1 MKTIKL
7 TSDEKKYIKN
17 IKGLNNKR
25 NHLQDL
31 IINKFLNNTLSKK
44 VVIAGHPRMGKS
56 IICLKIIQLL
66 NTKFQGLHLICC
78 PTSHIKNDFIKLFES
93 NNITNVVV
101 TTYQATFTK
110 KFLSKYTNQ
119 QWLSVFTD
127 ENDCGV
133 ASNTSI
139 QWSKVLN
146 YNSRWH
152 IALSGTFSDSNITF
166 LEQHG
171 FDVMV
176 DIDLDTGVSIGTLPS
191 FDVYNL
197 GVDLT
202 LVEQQEYYKCITLQE
217 QLIIPYRKIWQ
228 TGNWANYA
236 ISVITP
242 GKHLIKIDGI
252 IKSGDAWMQLL
263 VQSTGW
269 NIGVLLGRKKR
280 WNEARNKINEI
291 LEIADNKIKAIDEI
305 VNRFNNKGIIFTT
318 RKDTCDKIVN
328 INKDVIAYYSGSDEQ
343 VLKDFRINNKK
354 AIVSVNKISRGF
366 TESGISYAINSNYNS
381 TSNGYIQKIS
391 RALSLDDNQDKN
403 AIIINLYCKDFRMK
417 GQLIESKD
425 VKKLIKA
432 QDNQMVYWIDVIEDI
447 ND

>member
-1 MKTIKL
+1 LKTIKL
-7 TSDEKKYIKN
+7 TSDEKNVIRN
-17 IKGLNNKR
+17 IKGLNDKR
-25 NHLQDL
+25 NYVQDL
-31 IINKFLNNTLSKK
+31 VLTAFLNNTKTKK
-44 VVIAGHPRMGKS
+44 VILSAMPRFGKS
-56 IICLKIIQLL
+56 YFLLK
-66 NTKFQGLHLICC
+66 
-78 PTSHIKNDFIKLFES
+78 FIKLFPKEFEGNHLIIAPTVHIVS
-93 NNITNVVV
+93 EFNKLFKEHNIINVKIS
-101 TTYQATFTK
+101 TYSGIFSK
-110 KFLSKYTNQ
+110 KFDINEKFISITY
-119 QWLSVFTD
+119 D
-127 ENDCGV
+127 EADFGV
-133 ASNTSI
+133 SSIKSI
-139 QWSKVLN
+139 QWSKCLN
-146 YNSRWH
+146 IDSRWK
-152 IALSGTFSDSNITF
+152 IALSGSFNDENIKYLENSN
-166 LEQHG
+166 
-171 FDVMV
+171 FDTLYEVTIE
-176 DIDLDTGVSIGTLPS
+176 DGGYIGTLPS

-202 LVEQQEYYKCITLQE
+202 LTEQQEYLRFINLQE

-263 VQSTGW
+263 IQSTGW

-280 WNEARNKINEI
+280 WNEARNSINEI
-291 LEIADNKIKAIDEI
+291 LETANNKIKTIDEI
-305 VNRFNNKGIIFTT
+305 VNRFNSKGIIFTT

-328 INKDVIAYYSGSDEQ
+328 INNNVVAYYSGSDSDI
-343 VLKDFRINNKK
+343 LKDFKINNKK

-391 RALSLDDNQDKN
+391 RALSLDENNQDKN
-403 AIIINLYCKDFRMK
+403 SIIINLYCKDFVMN
-417 GQLIESKD
+417 GQLVESKD

-432 QDNQMVYWIDVIEDI
+432 QNNQMVYYIDNINDI

>member
-1 MKTIKL
+1 MQVIKL
-7 TSDEKKYIKN
+7 TSDEKKFIKN

-25 NHLQDL
+25 DFVQNLV
-31 IINKFLNNTLSKK
+31 INSLLNNTSSKK
-44 VVIAGHPRMGKS
+44 GVISCHPRMGKS
-56 IICLKIIQLL
+56 VIALKFIKLL
-66 NTKFQGLHLICC
+66 NSKFQGEHLICV
-78 PTSHIKNDFIKLFES
+78 PSTIIKNDFIKLFEE

-110 KFLSKYTNQ
+110 KFLSKYANHV
-119 QWLSVFTD
+119 WLSVFTD

-133 ASNTSI
+133 SSNTSI

-152 IALSGTFSDSNITF
+152 IAMSGTFSDSNISF

-171 FDVMV
+171 FDVMI

-202 LVEQQEYYKCITLQE
+202 LAEQQEYYKCITLQE
-217 QLIIPYRKIWQ
+217 QLITPYRTIWQ

-236 ISVITP
+236 ISVISP
-242 GKHLIKIDGI
+242 GKHLIKIDGV
-252 IKSGDAWMQLL
+252 IKTGDAWMQLL
-263 VQSTGW
+263 VQHTNW
-269 NIGVLLGRKKR
+269 NVGVLLGRKKR

-291 LEIADNKIKAIDEI
+291 LETADNKIKTINEI

-318 RKDTCDKIVN
+318 RKETCDKIAN
-328 INKDVIAYYSGSDEQ
+328 INKDVVAYYSGSDEQ

-354 AIVSVNKISRGF
+354 AIISVNKISRGF

-391 RALSLDDNQDKN
+391 RALSLDESNQDKN

-432 QDNQMVYWIDVIEDI
+432 QDNQMVYWIDDIEDI
-447 ND
+447 